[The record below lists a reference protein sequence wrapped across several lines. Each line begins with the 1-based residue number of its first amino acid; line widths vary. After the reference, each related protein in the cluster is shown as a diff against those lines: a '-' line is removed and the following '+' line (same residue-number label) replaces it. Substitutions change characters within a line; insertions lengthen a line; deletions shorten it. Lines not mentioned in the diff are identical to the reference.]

1 MEISGDETMIDTS
14 FIYII
19 QNDKFFEYTHTYHDE
34 DYLLENYN
42 YDIMFDTQNNLFKTL
57 MWKCCEEI
65 INKPRYKFMSTK
77 KLKQDFINQ
86 LRIK

>member
-1 MEISGDETMIDTS
+1 MIDTN
-14 FIYII
+14 FVYII
-19 QNDKFFEYTHTYHDE
+19 QSDKFFEYTHTYHNE
-34 DYLLENYN
+34 EFLLVNYN
-42 YDIMFDTQNNLFKTL
+42 CDIMFDAENILFKRL
-57 MWKCCEEI
+57 FWKCCEEI